1 MCNIFVIII
10 STNKKAG
17 DTYQANTGTNQK
29 KKGSYIIAQVKR
41 NEKNKQQGS

>member
-1 MCNIFVIII
+1 MLLTILLNYAIII

-29 KKGSYIIAQVKR
+29 RKVRELYHSSRKGAR
-41 NEKNKQQGS
+41 L

>member
-1 MCNIFVIII
+1 MLTAYLHYAIII

-29 KKGSYIIAQVKR
+29 RKVRELYHSSRKGER
-41 NEKNKQQGS
+41 L